1 MTSQQDEIT
10 LEAVNYAI
18 DVLRNS
24 KAIDK
29 KMYRKDWLIIFE
41 RLVTTKRKELGGIDT
56 IEIRHSDKP
65 DIVQRSY
72 EVEL

>member
-1 MTSQQDEIT
+1 MSSQQNEIT
-10 LEAVNYAI
+10 IEAVNYAI

-41 RLVTTKRKELGGIDT
+41 RLVTTKRKELGGKDT

-65 DIVQRSY
+65 DIVQNSF

>member
-1 MTSQQDEIT
+1 MISQQNEIT
-10 LEAVNYAI
+10 IEAVNYAI

-41 RLVTTKRKELGGIDT
+41 RLVTTKRKELGGKNT

-65 DIVQRSY
+65 DIVQSSY
-72 EVEL
+72 EIEL

>member
-1 MTSQQDEIT
+1 MTSQQDIII
-10 LEAVNYAI
+10 EAVNYAI

-24 KAIDK
+24 EAIDK

-41 RLVTTKRKELGGIDT
+41 RLVTTKRKELGGTNT

-65 DIVQRSY
+65 DIVQNSF
-72 EVEL
+72 EVEIL